1 MSTATATSPCPT
13 VADFLDAVAR
23 IMVYEH
29 GHDIVTVYDNYL
41 TFEGYILDVEFWGHP
56 SVSTPAP
63 CCGAFAP
70 RMTTSTSS
78 SSRVSPA
85 LPRMTRL
92 RCWSSRLPRCTRPT
106 STASPAALRYNWA
119 PQ

>member
-1 MSTATATSPCPT
+1 MSTATATSPCLT

-41 TFEGYILDVEFWGHP
+41 TFEGYILDVEFWGLP

-63 CCGAFAP
+63 VLWSVRP
-70 RMTTSTSS
+70 EDDDEHE
-78 SSRVSPA
+78 
-85 LPRMTRL
+85 LEL
-92 RCWSSRLPRCTRPT
+92 RGEAG
-106 STASPAALRYNWA
+106 ASPDDAAAMLELALGTLY
-119 PQ
+119 